1 MIKNKKGI
9 FEISVN
15 LLLNKATVR
24 YDPNVIGPRSIIE
37 EIDDLGFQADLILP
51 NKSLDIKEI
60 SMKEFKNQK
69 LKLIICVSL
78 YLPSL
83 YRLLRLSCRRTRYR
97 VIQSSLTKQAYRGS
111 MQSNYQTAHL
121 SRRQQKKLHLHG
133 FVEYDEARY
142 L

>member
-1 MIKNKKGI
+1 MTCSSCSGSIENHFNQMIKNKKGI

-78 YLPSL
+78 YLPLAILIWIVPYVESL
-83 YRLLRLSCRRTRYR
+83 KEF
-97 VIQSSLTKQAYRGS
+97 VIS
-111 MQSNYQTAHL
+111 
-121 SRRQQKKLHLHG
+121 
-133 FVEYDEARY
+133 F
-142 L
+142 